1 MNDRIY
7 FTISGVCHRYGTG
20 FFEPGQRVTLVKDP
34 DNEYDTEAIKVEMP
48 GLGQVGWV
56 ANSVNTRIGESW
68 SAGRLYD
75 KFGSTAYGKVLYVL
89 SSGVLCELE
98 DYSEWMK

>member
-1 MNDRIY
+1 MNDKIY
-7 FTISGVCHRYGTG
+7 FTITGTNYKYGTG
-20 FFEPGQRVTLVKDP
+20 FFEPGQKVTLVKDS

-75 KFGSTAYGKVLYVL
+75 KFAGTAYGTVVYVL
-89 SSGVLCELE
+89 TAGVLCMLD
-98 DYSEWMK
+98 DYSDWLK

>member
-7 FTISGVCHRYGTG
+7 FTITGTNFRYGQD
-20 FFEPGQRVTLVKDP
+20 FFEPGQRVTLTKDP
-34 DNEYDTEAIKVEMP
+34 DNEYDSEAIKVEMP

-56 ANSVNTRIGESW
+56 ANSVGTKLGESW

-75 KFGSTAYGKVLYVL
+75 KIGDAAIGEVAYVL
-89 SSGVLCELE
+89 ERGVVCVLGGE
-98 DYSEWMK
+98 

>member
-7 FTISGVCHRYGTG
+7 FTITGTNFRYGQD
-20 FFEPGQRVTLVKDP
+20 FFEPGQRVTLIKDP
-34 DNEYDTEAIKVEMP
+34 DNEYDSEAIKVEMA

-56 ANSVNTRIGESW
+56 ANSVGPKLGESW

-75 KFGSTAYGKVLYVL
+75 KIFDGAIGEVVYVL
-89 SSGVLCELE
+89 PWGVVCVLVEE
-98 DYSEWMK
+98 

>member
-7 FTISGVCHRYGTG
+7 FTISGVCHRYGTE

-75 KFGSTAYGKVLYVL
+75 KFPDVAIGEVVYVMPQGVVCVLADIL
-89 SSGVLCELE
+89 IQ
-98 DYSEWMK
+98 D

>member
-7 FTISGVCHRYGTG
+7 FTITGTNFRYGQD
-20 FFEPGQRVTLVKDP
+20 FFEPGQRVTLIKDP
-34 DNEYDTEAIKVEMP
+34 DNEYDSEAIKVEMA

-56 ANSVNTRIGESW
+56 ANSVGTKLGESW

-75 KFGSTAYGKVLYVL
+75 KIFDAGIGEVVYVL
-89 SSGVLCELE
+89 PRGVVCVLAGE
-98 DYSEWMK
+98 